1 MDRNNGR
8 AKRKARRLDTRRPVY
23 IFSLLRFSELA
34 DFSSDAGEMD
44 KREQL
49 VQAAV
54 KLAHE
59 QGFASTTLADIA
71 KEAKVPLGNLYYYF
85 KTKDEIAEA
94 IVAERLSELRAFQQG
109 LPEERSPK
117 ERLLAFV
124 EATFDNRTML
134 ARSGCPVGAL
144 CAELQKKGGTLARK
158 ARSLLAEPLDWV
170 EEQFRSLGARTDAH
184 GRALHLLSAMQGV
197 SLLAYVFRDSK
208 AVATETERLKQWIR
222 GL

>member
-1 MDRNNGR
+1 
-8 AKRKARRLDTRRPVY
+8 
-23 IFSLLRFSELA
+23 
-34 DFSSDAGEMD
+34 MD

-54 KLAHE
+54 RLAHE
-59 QGFASTTLADIA
+59 QGFAATTLADIA
-71 KEAKVPLGNLYYYF
+71 KEARIPLGNLYYYF

-94 IVAERLSELRAFQQG
+94 IVAERLSEFRAFQQG
-109 LPEERSPK
+109 LPEEQSPK

-124 EATFDNRTML
+124 EATFDRRAAL

-144 CAELQKKGGTLARK
+144 CSELQKKGGTVARK
-158 ARSLLAEPLDWV
+158 ARSLLAEPLDWI
-170 EEQFRSLGARTDAH
+170 EEQFRSLGAHGADAR
-184 GRALHLLSAMQGV
+184 GRAVHLLSALQGV

-208 AVATETERLKQWIR
+208 AVAAETERLKQWIR

>member
-1 MDRNNGR
+1 
-8 AKRKARRLDTRRPVY
+8 
-23 IFSLLRFSELA
+23 
-34 DFSSDAGEMD
+34 MD

-54 KLAHE
+54 KLAQG
-59 QGFASTTLADIA
+59 QGFAATTLADIA

-94 IVAERLSELRAFQQG
+94 VVAERLSEFRAFQQG
-109 LPEERSPK
+109 LPEEQSPK

-124 EATFDNRTML
+124 EATFESRTML

-144 CAELQKKGGTLARK
+144 CSELQKKGGAVARK
-158 ARSLLAEPLDWV
+158 ARSLLAEPLDWI
-170 EEQFRSLGARTDAH
+170 EEQFQSLGARADAR
-184 GRALHLLSAMQGV
+184 GLAVHLLSALQGV
-197 SLLAYVFRDSK
+197 SLLANVFRDTK
-208 AVATETERLKQWIR
+208 IVATETERLKQWIR